1 MSSLAIDTTTF
12 GSAFN
17 KKTLKTLEF
26 YILVLGAI
34 GPWIANWASTQI
46 DNRDAAIGNILAA
59 AVFSAARGL
68 GKMGADTKDFWHTT
82 EFYAVLLGSAT
93 AAVAVGS
100 GTIGGAYWLQLQGL
114 LAAVAS
120 IMNGVRKN
128 KDMAAG
134 NITPLDLAGETD
146 LYVQDNVDPDTE
158 GDDSILAGQPHAD
171 SNAPVTDVSPPVDPK
186 KKK

>member
-1 MSSLAIDTTTF
+1 MSSLAIDTTNF

-93 AAVAVGS
+93 AAVTAGA
-100 GTIGGAYWLQLQGL
+100 GTISWGYWFQLQGL

-120 IMNGVRKN
+120 IMNGLRKN
-128 KDMAAG
+128 KDLAAG
-134 NITPLDLAGETD
+134 NITALDLAGETD
-146 LYVQDNVDPDTE
+146 LYVQDNVDPDLE
-158 GDDSILAGQPHAD
+158 GNDALLAGQPHAD
-171 SNAPVTDVSPPVDPK
+171 PNAPVTDVTPPTDK
-186 KKK
+186 KK